1 MKERARKTKRQ
12 AGLLAVGLT
21 LWLLLAS
28 GQALRAQGQENT
40 SWEFGLTGELYA
52 RGIKWAD
59 QTTSLKST
67 NMMLELR
74 ARNLG
79 NIFNLSF
86 FGGLGL
92 PRPNG
97 VVFDQ
102 LPLTLE
108 YRGGSIAGLLF
119 GARAEASL
127 LPASDFNFG
136 LLAEFSSY
144 LGLKKDFALSGL
156 VVPGTATASPSWSQ
170 ATGGLRITYDAL
182 EGSQPFLEV
191 AGSYFWGKFK
201 MKEKIEDLEGEQT
214 VDLKGSSYV
223 SITAGWSFFLVD
235 KITVVPKVRIF
246 PGSKTGI
253 GGGLSIYYGF

>member
-1 MKERARKTKRQ
+1 MKERARKAKRL
-12 AGLLAVGLT
+12 AGFPVVGLV
-21 LWLLLAS
+21 LVLLLTG
-28 GQALRAQGQENT
+28 GQDLRAQGQDRPA
-40 SWEFGLTGELYA
+40 WEFGLTGELYA

-59 QTTSLKST
+59 QSTTLKAT
-67 NMMLELR
+67 NLMLELR

-102 LPLTLE
+102 LPLSLE
-108 YRGGSIAGLLF
+108 YQGGSITGLLF
-119 GARAEASL
+119 GARAEAKL

-136 LLAEFSSY
+136 LMAEFASY
-144 LGLKKDFALSGL
+144 LGFKKDFALSGL
-156 VVPGTATASPSWSQ
+156 VVPGTATVSPSWSQ
-170 ATGGLRITYDAL
+170 ATGGLRVTYDAL

-246 PGSKTGI
+246 PGSRTGI

>member
-1 MKERARKTKRQ
+1 MKERAGKAKR
-12 AGLLAVGLT
+12 LAAILIIGLT
-21 LWLLLAS
+21 WSLLLAA
-28 GQALRAQGQENT
+28 GPALQAREQQKPV
-40 SWEFGLTGELYA
+40 WEFGLTGELFS
-52 RGIKWAD
+52 RGIKWSD
-59 QTTSLKST
+59 QTTTLKST
-67 NMMLELR
+67 NLMFELR

-79 NIFNLSF
+79 NLFNLSF

-102 LPLTLE
+102 LPLTLQ
-108 YRGGSIAGLLF
+108 YQGGSITGLLF
-119 GARAEASL
+119 GARAEARL

-136 LLAEFSSY
+136 LMAEFSSY
-144 LGLKKDFALSGL
+144 LGFKKEFALSGL
-156 VVPGTATASPSWSQ
+156 VVPATATATPSWSQ
-170 ATGGLRITYDAL
+170 ASGGLRVTYDAL

-201 MKEKIEDLEGEQT
+201 MKEKIEDLEGEQS
-214 VDLKGSSYV
+214 VNLKGVSYV

-235 KITVVPKVRIF
+235 KITLVPKVRIF
-246 PGSKTGI
+246 PGSRTGI

>member
-1 MKERARKTKRQ
+1 MKESAGKAKRL
-12 AGLLAVGLT
+12 AGVLVVGLA
-21 LWLLLAS
+21 LILLSA
-28 GQALRAQGQENT
+28 GPRVLRAQDRGGPA
-40 SWEFGLTGELYA
+40 WEFGLSGELYA

-59 QTTSLKST
+59 QTSTLKAT

-79 NIFNLSF
+79 NRFNLSF

-92 PRPNG
+92 PRLNG

-108 YRGGSIAGLLF
+108 YQGGSITGLLF
-119 GARAEASL
+119 GARAEARL
-127 LPASDFNFG
+127 LPASGFNFG
-136 LLAEFSSY
+136 LVAEFASC
-144 LGLKKDFALSGL
+144 LGFNKNFALSGL
-156 VVPGTATASPSWSQ
+156 VVPGTATATPSWSQ
-170 ATGGLRITYDAL
+170 ASGGLRVTYDAL
-182 EGSQPFLEV
+182 EGSQPFIEV

-201 MKEKIEDLEGEQT
+201 MNEKIEDLEGEQT
-214 VDLKGSSYV
+214 VDLKGVSYV

-246 PGSKTGI
+246 PGSRTGI
-253 GGGLSIYYGF
+253 GAGLSIYYGF

>member
-1 MKERARKTKRQ
+1 MKEGTEKAK
-12 AGLLAVGLT
+12 GLVKVLATGLT
-21 LWLLLAS
+21 LALLFIALPAL
-28 GQALRAQGQENT
+28 QARAQEKPI
-40 SWEFGLTGELYA
+40 WEFGLTGELYG
-52 RGIKWAD
+52 RGIKWSD
-59 QTTSLKST
+59 QTTTLKAT
-67 NMMLELR
+67 NLLIELR

-79 NIFNLSF
+79 QIFNLSF

-108 YRGGSIAGLLF
+108 YQGGSITGLLF
-119 GARAEASL
+119 GARAEARL

-136 LLAEFSSY
+136 LMAEFASY
-144 LGLKKDFALSGL
+144 LGFKKDFALSGL

-170 ATGGLRITYDAL
+170 ASGGLKVTYDGL

-191 AGSYFWGKFK
+191 AGSYFWGQFK
-201 MKEKIEDLEGEQT
+201 MQEKIEDLEGEQK
-214 VDLKGSSYV
+214 VDLKGASYV

-235 KITVVPKVRIF
+235 RITLIPKIRVF

>member
-1 MKERARKTKRQ
+1 MKERDRKAKRL
-12 AGLLAVGLT
+12 AKFLAVGLT
-21 LWLLLAS
+21 LLLLSAS
-28 GQALRAQGQENT
+28 GQALRARDQEKT
-40 SWEFGLTGELYA
+40 SWEFGLAGELFA
-52 RGIKWAD
+52 RGINWSD
-59 QTTSLKST
+59 QTTTLKAT

-97 VVFDQ
+97 VVFDR

-108 YRGGSIAGLLF
+108 YQGGSISGLLF
-119 GARAEASL
+119 GARAEVRL

-136 LLAEFSSY
+136 LLAEFSSC
-144 LGLKKDFALSGL
+144 LGFKKDFALSGL
-156 VVPGTATASPSWSQ
+156 VVPGTATATPSYSQ
-170 ATGGLRITYDAL
+170 ASGGLIVTYDAL

-191 AGSYFWGKFK
+191 AGSYFWGKFR
-201 MKEKIEDLEGEQT
+201 MKEKIEDLEGDEA
-214 VDLKGSSYV
+214 VDLKGSGYV

-235 KITVVPKVRIF
+235 RITVVPRVRIF
-246 PGSKTGI
+246 PGSRTTI
-253 GGGLSIYYGF
+253 GAALGIYYGF